1 MGAWTHIR
9 DLFAAT
15 EDARVRGYKPGRFS
29 FNVPGGR
36 CENCEGHGTIAIEM
50 HFLPTV
56 YVTCDICKGKR
67 FDRETLEVEYKGKNI
82 YDILKM
88 TIEEAVQFFEDIPW
102 LYEKLTIL
110 EEVGLG
116 YLELGQSATTL
127 SGGEAQRIKLSA
139 ELGKRDT
146 RRTLY
151 LLDEPTTGLHFAD
164 IDQLLKVLQ
173 RLVDRGN
180 TVDRDRAQLGC
191 HEKRRLGDRPRSRRR
206 RARRHDR
213 WRGNAGG
220 YCAAERKF
228 HGRIFTESAAVRFW
242 YNVFMPKKS
251 TLFVFAAIIF
261 SFAIISA
268 MSAVHAQSTDTIPPS
283 APTGLA
289 VVAAPP
295 AGITLSWSASSDN
308 VGVAGYYVYRNGIAY
323 ISVTGTSF
331 TDYSLPPATYSYAV
345 AAYDAAGNV
354 SQKSS
359 SVSMAVIL
367 DTTPPSVPTGLSVSP
382 TSTYV
387 NSNST
392 SSIQVSLSWSAS
404 TDNVG
409 VTGYNMYR
417 NGVKITTSSSTVT
430 GTSFTDVVSS
440 TPWMYSYAVSAY
452 DAAGNI
458 SGYSAPASISV
469 VSANQAPSIP
479 VNILVKQTGGSSVTL
494 TWASSTDSIGVT
506 GYDIYRNGSNI
517 GTSATASYVDS
528 NITAGTPYSYSVD
541 AYDAAGNVS
550 NTSVVV
556 GILAVND
563 SLPPSVP
570 FAVAPL
576 IGSSTIKV
584 SWYPSVDAV
593 GVSGYDVYRNGS
605 QIATTASTSYLDTA
619 PITGENDYSIAA
631 YNVSGVVSQTSTP
644 ISALY
649 PAPTSTVSQV
659 STPAVVSAPVV
670 VAQPSSPDVTAVQPA
685 LTASLSYGLRND
697 QVSALQSI
705 LAAHGYL
712 TSTATTGFFGNLTLQ
727 AVQKFQCD
735 NGIACSGAPG
745 WGIVG
750 PKTRTAL
757 NALMGGTASLNAEIQ
772 ALQQELQA
780 LEAQLK

>member
-1 MGAWTHIR
+1 MTNKKIF
-9 DLFAAT
+9 FAVAVICSLAT
-15 EDARVRGYKPGRFS
+15 FS
-29 FNVPGGR
+29 FVS
-36 CENCEGHGTIAIEM
+36 
-50 HFLPTV
+50 
-56 YVTCDICKGKR
+56 
-67 FDRETLEVEYKGKNI
+67 
-82 YDILKM
+82 
-88 TIEEAVQFFEDIPW
+88 AVRA
-102 LYEKLTIL
+102 
-110 EEVGLG
+110 
-116 YLELGQSATTL
+116 QSA
-127 SGGEAQRIKLSA
+127 
-139 ELGKRDT
+139 D
-146 RRTLY
+146 
-151 LLDEPTTGLHFAD
+151 
-164 IDQLLKVLQ
+164 V
-173 RLVDRGN
+173 
-180 TVDRDRAQLGC
+180 
-191 HEKRRLGDRPRSRRR
+191 
-206 RARRHDR
+206 
-213 WRGNAGG
+213 
-220 YCAAERKF
+220 
-228 HGRIFTESAAVRFW
+228 
-242 YNVFMPKKS
+242 
-251 TLFVFAAIIF
+251 
-261 SFAIISA
+261 
-268 MSAVHAQSTDTIPPS
+268 IPPS
-283 APTGLA
+283 IPTGLA
-289 VVAAPP
+289 VVAAPA

-331 TDYSLPPATYSYAV
+331 TDYSLPPGTYSYAV

-382 TSTYV
+382 TSSYV

-392 SSIQVSLSWSAS
+392 SSIQISLSWSAS

-409 VTGYNMYR
+409 VTGYNVYR
-417 NGVKITTSSSTVT
+417 SGVKITTPSSTVT
-430 GTSFTDVVSS
+430 GTSFTDTVSS
-440 TPWMYSYAVSAY
+440 TPWTYSYTVSAY

-458 SGYSAPASISV
+458 SGYSAPANFAV

-479 VNILVKQTGGSSVTL
+479 INLFIKQTGASSVTL

-528 NITAGTPYSYSVD
+528 SVTVGTPYSYSVD

-550 NTSVVV
+550 NTSVIV
-556 GILAVND
+556 GILVAND
-563 SLPPSVP
+563 SLPPSIP

-576 IGSSTIKV
+576 VSSSTIKV

-593 GVSGYDVYRNGS
+593 GVSGYDIYRNGS

-619 PITGENDYSIAA
+619 PLTGENDYSIAA

-649 PAPTSTVSQV
+649 PAPTSTVSQI

-670 VAQPSSPDVTAVQPA
+670 VAQPSSPSVTAVQPT

-735 NGIACSGAPG
+735 NSIACSGAPG

-757 NALMGGTASLNAEIQ
+757 NALMGGGAEVSSSASGTASLNAEIQ